1 MDARKIRYPPVGDM
15 TYMVDSAQN
24 GGLCVK
30 NRFRFFMVIVCALV
44 LSLSSSA
51 LAAPQ
56 VRMALTGDEGSLNPY
71 TYVTGSP
78 GFNMVQLLYDPL
90 YRMDGENI
98 PQPWL
103 AKDVQVTEGG
113 KVWRITL
120 HDNLTWHD
128 GQPLTSAD
136 VSFTYGFVITK
147 EGTHSRY
154 TGPSRVIK
162 QVETPDAKTVVFT
175 LTRAV
180 PSFHIRPLADTP
192 ILPKHLWE
200 GQKEP
205 KKFVNSIGSG
215 PYKMEEYRPDQFY
228 RLAAN
233 KKYFKGAPSVDS
245 LVIPIIKE
253 PTAMFTAVKAG
264 EIDAAARPL
273 SPELVQQFKS
283 APGLKVV
290 QGPSFAATLLQ
301 INNERAPLN
310 QKEFRQALD
319 FAINK
324 QQLVDTILL
333 GLGVA
338 ASPGFVHPRSAF
350 ADSGLRPRHDV
361 AQAQQLLDGL
371 GLKDTDGD
379 GFREKADGSKLDL
392 SLLVYANNPL
402 RVRAAELIAADLK
415 KVGVRISVKAM
426 DPTTV
431 DEQVWPGFDV
441 SKGRNYDLSMW
452 GWSAPIQVD
461 PTRLRELVH
470 SDTRVGTLNIGAYK
484 NADADRIGDE
494 LAKSLDLNDQK
505 RLSAQLQRIIA
516 DGVPFITLWF
526 PDDAYVFN
534 PKVYDGWVFA
544 KGQGIVTPISFL
556 GAREL
561 APATPAASAT
571 PATPATS
578 AAPEKSATSSAP
590 AASSDSTPE
599 RSGSIWLLVIGAAAL
614 AGLLMLLRRRAG
626 K

>member
-1 MDARKIRYPPVGDM
+1 
-15 TYMVDSAQN
+15 
-24 GGLCVK
+24 
-30 NRFRFFMVIVCALV
+30 
-44 LSLSSSA
+44 
-51 LAAPQ
+51 
-56 VRMALTGDEGSLNPY
+56 MALTGDEGSLNPY

-78 GFNMVQLLYDPL
+78 GFNLVQLLYDPL

-103 AKDVQVTEGG
+103 AKDVQITDGG
-113 KVWRITL
+113 KVWRLTL
-120 HDNLTWHD
+120 HDNLKWHD

-136 VSFTYGFVITK
+136 VAFTYGFVVTK

-154 TGPSRVIK
+154 TGPSRVIEK
-162 QVETPDAKTVVFT
+162 VETPDAKTVVFT

-200 GQKEP
+200 GQTEP

-228 RLAAN
+228 RLTAN
-233 KKYFKGAPSVDS
+233 KEYFKGAPSVDS

-253 PTAMFTAVKAG
+253 PTAMFTAVKSG
-264 EIDAAARPL
+264 DIDAAARAL
-273 SPELVQQFKS
+273 SPELVQQFRS
-283 APGLKVV
+283 DSNLKVL
-290 QGPSFAATLLQ
+290 QGPSFAATLMQ

-319 FAINK
+319 YAINK

-338 ASPGFVHPRSAF
+338 ASPGFVHPRSTLANP
-350 ADSGLRPRHDV
+350 DLQPRHD
-361 AQAQQLLDGL
+361 AARARQLLDGL
-371 GLKDTDGD
+371 GFKDLDGD

-402 RVRAAELIAADLK
+402 RVRAAELIADDLK
-415 KVGVRISVKAM
+415 QVGVRISVKAM

-431 DEQVWPGFDV
+431 DDQVWPGFDV

-470 SDTRVGTLNIGAYK
+470 SDTAVGTLNIGAYK
-484 NADADRIGDE
+484 NPEADRIGDE
-494 LAKSLDLNDQK
+494 LAKSLELNDQK
-505 RLSAQLQRIIA
+505 RLSAALQKIIA
-516 DGVPFITLWF
+516 DEVPFVTLWF

-534 PKVYDGWVFA
+534 PKVHDGWVFA

-556 GAREL
+556 GAPEL
-561 APATPAASAT
+561 APATPATPES
-571 PATPATS
+571 PATPA
-578 AAPEKSATSSAP
+578 AP
-590 AASSDSTPE
+590 AGASDSAPE
-599 RSGSIWLLVIGAAAL
+599 RSGSIWILVIGAAVL
-614 AGLLMLLRRRAG
+614 AGLLLLLRRRAG
-626 K
+626 R

>member
-1 MDARKIRYPPVGDM
+1 
-15 TYMVDSAQN
+15 
-24 GGLCVK
+24 
-30 NRFRFFMVIVCALV
+30 
-44 LSLSSSA
+44 
-51 LAAPQ
+51 
-56 VRMALTGDEGSLNPY
+56 MALTGDEGSLNPY

-78 GFNMVQLLYDPL
+78 GFNLVQLLYDPL

-103 AKDVQVTEGG
+103 AKDVQITDGG
-113 KVWRITL
+113 KVWRLTL
-120 HDNLTWHD
+120 HDNLKWHD

-136 VSFTYGFVITK
+136 VAFTYGFVVTK

-154 TGPSRVIK
+154 TGPSRVIEK
-162 QVETPDAKTVVFT
+162 VETPDAKTVVFT

-200 GQKEP
+200 GQTEP

-228 RLAAN
+228 RLTAN
-233 KKYFKGAPSVDS
+233 KEYFKGAPSVDS

-253 PTAMFTAVKAG
+253 PTAMFTAVKSG
-264 EIDAAARPL
+264 DIDAAARAL
-273 SPELVQQFKS
+273 SPELVQQFRS
-283 APGLKVV
+283 DSNLKVL
-290 QGPSFAATLLQ
+290 QGPSFAATLMQ

-319 FAINK
+319 YAINK

-338 ASPGFVHPRSAF
+338 ASPGFVHPRSAL
-350 ADSGLRPRHDV
+350 ANPDLQPRHD
-361 AQAQQLLDGL
+361 AARARQLLDGL
-371 GLKDTDGD
+371 GFKDLDGD

-402 RVRAAELIAADLK
+402 RVRAAELIADDLK
-415 KVGVRISVKAM
+415 QVGVRISVKAM

-431 DEQVWPGFDV
+431 DDQVWPGFDV

-470 SDTRVGTLNIGAYK
+470 SDTAVGTLNIGAYK
-484 NADADRIGDE
+484 NPEADRIGDE
-494 LAKSLDLNDQK
+494 LAKSLELNDQK
-505 RLSAQLQRIIA
+505 RLSAALQKIIA
-516 DGVPFITLWF
+516 DEVPFVTLWF

-534 PKVYDGWVFA
+534 PKVHDGWVFA

-556 GAREL
+556 GAPEL
-561 APATPAASAT
+561 APATPATPES
-571 PATPATS
+571 PATPA
-578 AAPEKSATSSAP
+578 AP
-590 AASSDSTPE
+590 AGASDSAPE
-599 RSGSIWLLVIGAAAL
+599 RSGSIWILVIGAAVL
-614 AGLLMLLRRRAG
+614 AGLLLLLRRRAG
-626 K
+626 R